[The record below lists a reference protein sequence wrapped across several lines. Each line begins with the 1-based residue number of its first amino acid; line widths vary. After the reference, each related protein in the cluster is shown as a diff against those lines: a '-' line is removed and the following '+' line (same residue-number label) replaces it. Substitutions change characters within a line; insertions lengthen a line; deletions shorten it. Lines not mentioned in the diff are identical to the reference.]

1 MTQRDPAQDFD
12 PKHRII
18 GAVVVV
24 ALGVIFIPM
33 ILGNRGVPPA
43 GTAPAGEQTRV
54 AISQVAPPAP
64 AAEPLPAAP
73 PTAPAT
79 PAPAAPV
86 PADTAPAAKTMEA
99 DKAAAPR
106 QTKQTQVAKAQA
118 PETRAVASGWVVQ
131 VGTFTDTANAARLE
145 SRLRSQGQAVLTER
159 IELDGRK
166 AVRLRVGP
174 FAERAAALRAQQR
187 IEKHVGVKGVVLAYP

>member
-33 ILGNRGVPPA
+33 ILGNRAAPPA
-43 GTAPAGEQTRV
+43 GAPSDTAPAGEQTRV
-54 AISQVAPPAP
+54 AISQITPSAP
-64 AAEPLPAAP
+64 AAEPAPAAP
-73 PTAPAT
+73 PPASAPVAPVRADAAPASKT
-79 PAPAAPV
+79 AQAERPAPP
-86 PADTAPAAKTMEA
+86 K
-99 DKAAAPR
+99 R
-106 QTKQTQVAKAQA
+106 TQVAKAQA
-118 PETRAVASGWVVQ
+118 PEMRSAASGWVVQ
-131 VGTFTDTANAARLE
+131 VGTFADTANAARLE
-145 SRLRSQGQAVLTER
+145 SKLRSQGQAVLTER

-187 IEKHVGVKGVVLAYP
+187 IEKDVGVKGVVLAYP